1 MIDAMRPSLI
11 IFFVSV
17 YFYVPFFLTPSL
29 LQVFYVEE
37 SNKKDGN

>member
-29 LQVFYVEE
+29 LQVFYVE
-37 SNKKDGN
+37 KRPKDEM